1 MSLMGF
7 LIHLGM
13 LKAFSYLV
21 FICHCACLLVY
32 AYVLLQLKT
41 YILKRSLD
49 ISLKVYFMAYR
60 KGVIRGKKQERI
72 WLEQK

>member
-1 MSLMGF
+1 MNLMGF
-7 LIHLGM
+7 LIHLGT

-32 AYVLLQLKT
+32 VYVLLQLET
-41 YILKRSLD
+41 HILKRSLD
-49 ISLKVYFMAYR
+49 VSLKVYLMGYR

>member
-1 MSLMGF
+1 MNLTGF

-21 FICHCACLLVY
+21 FIRHCAGLLVY

-41 YILKRSLD
+41 HILKRSLD
-49 ISLKVYFMAYR
+49 VSLKVYLMGYR
-60 KGVIRGKKQERI
+60 KGVIRGKKQEHI